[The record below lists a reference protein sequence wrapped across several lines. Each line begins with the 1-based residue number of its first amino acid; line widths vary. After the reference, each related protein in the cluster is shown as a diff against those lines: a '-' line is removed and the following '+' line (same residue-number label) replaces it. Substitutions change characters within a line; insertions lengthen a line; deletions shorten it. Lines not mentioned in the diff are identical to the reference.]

1 MKTQMKFQK
10 IFALV
15 TIITAALAAVLGLIF
30 CSGLLN
36 AVREYSDYAGRWEIG
51 ANDLYEYSQGIN
63 GTVLIMAIV
72 LIVGAVVLY
81 VFGCHKMRNYYV
93 TNYVATG
100 IYVVLA
106 VVYAIFMLIVCATCI
121 SYAGR
126 IDFEEW
132 KAYESQTNAAGEL
145 TRKQFYNDSLATPIL
160 GILLGLIV
168 LVEAVGWVLN
178 LIWKIKLM
186 KGEKKL
192 LEKGAVQDAG
202 QMEVA

>member
-1 MKTQMKFQK
+1 MKFQK

-15 TIITAALAAVLGLIF
+15 TVITAALAAVLGLIF
-30 CSGLLN
+30 CSGVLN
-36 AVREYSDYAGRWEIG
+36 AVRQYSDYMQRPVDIG
-51 ANDLYEYSQGIN
+51 ANDLYEYSQNIN
-63 GTVLIMAIV
+63 GTVLIMGII
-72 LIVGAVVLY
+72 LILAAVVLY
-81 VFGCHKMRNYYV
+81 IFGCHKMRNYYV

-106 VVYAIFMLIVCATCI
+106 VVYGIFMLIVCATCL

-126 IDFEEW
+126 IDYEAWKEFE
-132 KAYESQTNAAGEL
+132 AQTNSDGKPL
-145 TRKQFYNDSLATPIL
+145 NIQYYSDSVATPVL
-160 GILLGLIV
+160 GILLGLVV
-168 LVEAVGWVLN
+168 LVEAAGWVLN

-192 LEKGAVQDAG
+192 LEKGAVQDAE